1 MGNRLG
7 KEQEGGSLL
16 DPEELLQ
23 ECREHLIQ
31 LFTLW
36 CQQTFQTRLR
46 QIQLEQEME
55 RLDSIR
61 AELEGLRV
69 YLAVFQDPTLE
80 DQEDW
85 DMETKVQEWMEQ
97 AEDDLHNLR
106 VNLLEPQQEDRPPN
120 PQGSLRDSRE
130 SSPEDNRDPSLRD
143 SLLERLLDS
152 QEDLRE
158 DSLPFSQQDQEE
170 VPDSLP
176 TQWEESLLDS
186 QVEYSPTNH
195 QGAPRE
201 PWRRRTS
208 TSTWWRTARSAR
220 RGTTW
225 RRTTRPTRWWSPWWR
240 TPRTSRRW
248 STRRGTTRRRRS
260 TRRRSRRT
268 RPQPAKHPRLR
279 KGISE
284 VDG

>member
-195 QGAPRE
+195 QGAPQGTLEEEDLHLHLVEDSQVSPEGDNLEEDHQAHQVVE
-201 PWRRRTS
+201 PLVEDPQDLQEVEHPVGDHQETEVNQETVKEDQTPTS
-208 TSTWWRTARSAR
+208 QTSQT
-220 RGTTW
+220 
-225 RRTTRPTRWWSPWWR
+225 
-240 TPRTSRRW
+240 
-248 STRRGTTRRRRS
+248 
-260 TRRRSRRT
+260 
-268 RPQPAKHPRLR
+268 
-279 KGISE
+279 
-284 VDG
+284 